1 MVVAVALPSTAAD
14 SVAQHGG
21 VIGKIAG
28 VAMIIAGFMLLA
40 LVAPLVG
47 ARRRDVLWGL
57 VPFCGFRIA
66 WVYGSELV
74 RLAQLGRWQPVS
86 ETLDPVRGS

>member
-1 MVVAVALPSTAAD
+1 MVVAVTVPPTAAD
-14 SVAQHGG
+14 SVGQHDG
-21 VIGKIAG
+21 VVGKVAG

-57 VPFCGFRIA
+57 IPFWGVRIA
-66 WVYGSELV
+66 WVYGAELV
-74 RLAQLGRWQPVS
+74 RLARVGRWQPVS
-86 ETLDPVRGS
+86 ETLDPVGGS